1 VLAAWQLRRKQ
12 PDLKRPFVIPW
23 RRRGLIYAVA
33 APIVMSAV
41 AMLGS
46 DRTGLTYGPLAL
58 AVGPVV
64 YLLLRG
70 RTAAV

>member
-1 VLAAWQLRRKQ
+1 
-12 PDLKRPFVIPW
+12 
-23 RRRGLIYAVA
+23 
-33 APIVMSAV
+33 MSAV